1 MTDSF
6 NTRAQF
12 TAGDR
17 SFDYFSL
24 PKLQEQFPGIAKLPY
39 AQKILLENLLRN
51 EDGHSVEPE
60 DIEALRSAQL
70 AESALPVGSAD
81 WLRAQD
87 VRMEAQAALERERDK
102 S

>member
-24 PKLQEQFPGIAKLPY
+24 PKLQEQFPGVAKLPY
-39 AQKILLENLLRN
+39 AQKILLENLLRH
-51 EDGHSVEPE
+51 EDGSNVDADDIKALANWDAKAEPDTE
-60 DIEALRSAQL
+60 IAFTPARVVL
-70 AESALPVGSAD
+70 APV
-81 WLRAQD
+81 R
-87 VRMEAQAALERERDK
+87 
-102 S
+102 